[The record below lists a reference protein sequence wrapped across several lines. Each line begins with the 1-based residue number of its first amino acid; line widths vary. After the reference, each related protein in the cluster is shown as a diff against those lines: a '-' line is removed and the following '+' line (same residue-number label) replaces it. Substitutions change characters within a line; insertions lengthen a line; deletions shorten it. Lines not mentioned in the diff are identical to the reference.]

1 MSRVFLQEE
10 GNFEFRHRQRQISLH
25 SASIIFLH
33 HAIDAF
39 FALKVKHESQI
50 RSYLYRSYI
59 YNENN
64 LNTQPRLP

>member
-10 GNFEFRHRQRQISLH
+10 VNFEFRHRQRQISLH

-33 HAIDAF
+33 HAINAF

-50 RSYLYRSYI
+50 RS
-59 YNENN
+59 
-64 LNTQPRLP
+64 